1 MEKHVMIHVTSLQR
15 DEQGKDEKITLE
27 TPGMYGETGDMKY
40 VTYKETQLAGMEG
53 TTTTLQMY
61 EDHVNLVREGN
72 FLQDQEYRIGKQSK
86 SLYQTPMGAMEISVM
101 TREIENTIH
110 DGEGRMRL
118 SYDVELKG
126 LFKHLN
132 EIIVEIREDSEHPWK
147 SEKS

>member
-1 MEKHVMIHVTSLQR
+1 MIHVTSLQR

-27 TPGMYGETGDMKY
+27 TPGIYGETEDMKY

-101 TREIENTIH
+101 TRDIENTIH
-110 DGEGRMRL
+110 DGKGRMRL

>member
-27 TPGMYGETGDMKY
+27 TPGIYGETGDMKY